1 MPLSEKDGLLE
12 PNPNYARVPFK
23 DMAITFLF
31 FISIPWRFLCWL
43 LFRIFKRSNPDRPP
57 SFLTDCWRSFARV
70 STANLPISTTRA
82 LFRVPTSTILDSP
95 RFRSLTPRP
104 CVPVQTPHFAGMWIA
119 RGTPDPA
126 DSDLVFFVLH
136 GGAFVVGEPTM
147 NAVSML
153 RMAELANERG
163 TSKSPPTTK
172 EKKHTSTSSSTSTAS
187 TAATAVEYEPP
198 SPLTISIF
206 SLDYSLAP
214 ETRFPAPIDEA
225 EAAYTYL
232 LHKLRIPASKVAI
245 YGESAG
251 AHIALALLLRTQHAH
266 PRPGGGLYL
275 VAPWLSLLNGG
286 ASFERNRHRDTLIKE
301 ALDFA
306 TDVYVGGEQ
315 GRAEAAGQLDFGD
328 ELDPRVWGD
337 GTRRPSWDAVLPAR
351 TYVSCGGD
359 EVLVDDALRFAAR
372 ARADGAVVEVEVE
385 QGASHAWQ
393 GMMDALDVPAYLK
406 MPPGQVVPV
415 EMMRG
420 TRILTDAI
428 LRGR

>member
-1 MPLSEKDGLLE
+1 MPLSEKEGLLE

-23 DMAITFLF
+23 DIALTLIF
-31 FISIPWRFLCWL
+31 FMSIPWRFLCWL
-43 LFRIFKRSNPDRPP
+43 FFRIFTRSNPDRPP
-57 SFLTDCWRSFARV
+57 SFLTDCWRSFARAG
-70 STANLPISTTRA
+70 TANLPISTTRA
-82 LFRVPTSTILDSP
+82 LFRMPASTILDSP

-104 CVPVQTPHFAGMWIA
+104 CVPVQTPHLAGMWIV

-147 NAVSML
+147 NAVNML

-163 TSKSPPTTK
+163 TSSSPPTSK
-172 EKKHTSTSSSTSTAS
+172 EKKHASTSSTSTAS
-187 TAATAVEYEPP
+187 TATAVAEPA
-198 SPLTISIF
+198 PLTISIF

-232 LHKLRIPASKVAI
+232 LHKMRIPAAKLAI

-251 AHIALALLLRTQHAH
+251 AHIALALLLRTRLTQ
-266 PRPGGGLYL
+266 PRPGGGLFL

-306 TDVYVGGEQ
+306 TDVYVGGAG
-315 GRAEAAGQLDFGD
+315 GRAAAAGQLDFGD
-328 ELDPRVWGD
+328 ALDAAVWGD
-337 GTRRPSWDAVLPAR
+337 GAQRPAWDAVLPPR

-393 GMMDALDVPAYLK
+393 GMMDALDIPKYLK
-406 MPPGQVVPV
+406 MAPGEAVPV
-415 EMMRG
+415 DMMRG

>member
-1 MPLSEKDGLLE
+1 MALPLLASLPNLQKIQSRQATILLDRLL
-12 PNPNYARVPFK
+12 AIICTSVSKVP
-23 DMAITFLF
+23 
-31 FISIPWRFLCWL
+31 R
-43 LFRIFKRSNPDRPP
+43 
-57 SFLTDCWRSFARV
+57 LTLPGGQNTNLIR

-163 TSKSPPTTK
+163 TSKI
-172 EKKHTSTSSSTSTAS
+172 
-187 TAATAVEYEPP
+187 EYEPP

>member
-1 MPLSEKDGLLE
+1 MPLSEVDGLLE

-23 DMAITFLF
+23 DIVMTIIF
-31 FISIPWRFLCWL
+31 FISIPWRFLYWL
-43 LFRIFKRSNPDRPP
+43 VYRISRRSISDRPP
-57 SFLTDCWRSFARV
+57 SFLTDCWRSFARAG
-70 STANLPISTTRA
+70 TANLPITTTRA
-82 LFRVPTSTILDSP
+82 LFRMSASTILESP
-95 RFRSLTPRP
+95 RFSSLTPRP
-104 CVPVQTPHFAGMWIA
+104 CVPVRTPHFAGMWIV

-126 DSDLVFFVLH
+126 DSDVVLFVLH

-147 NAVSML
+147 NAVTML
-153 RMAELANERG
+153 RMAELASERG
-163 TSKSPPTTK
+163 TKLSPPTSK
-172 EKKHTSTSSSTSTAS
+172 EKKHTSTSSTSTAS
-187 TAATAVEYEPP
+187 TDTAIPDP
-198 SPLTISIF
+198 LPLTLSIF

-232 LHKLRIPASKVAI
+232 LHKLRIPASKLAI

-251 AHIALALLLRTQHAH
+251 AHIALALLLRTQHTQ
-266 PRPGGGLYL
+266 PRPGAGLHL

-306 TDVYVGGEQ
+306 TDVYLGGERE
-315 GRAEAAGQLDFGD
+315 RASAAGQLDFGD
-328 ELDPRVWGD
+328 ELDANVWGD
-337 GTRRPSWDAVLPAR
+337 GNGQRPTWDAVLPAR

-372 ARADGAVVEVEVE
+372 ARADGAAVEVEVE

-393 GMMDALDVPAYLK
+393 GMMDALDVPPYLK
-406 MPPGQVVPV
+406 MPPGEVVPV
-415 EMMRG
+415 GMMRG
-420 TRILTDAI
+420 TRILTEAV
-428 LRGR
+428 LRGM